1 MKRNLIRI
9 QQFLL
14 NPKSACRNVLNLP
27 LTGVNLL
34 ATKPLT
40 VQIPPATGIIS
51 TPTGFLQ
58 SENLH
63 PLEENT
69 RVQVSK
75 RPKTSSHWRNWYVGR
90 FTSTKS
96 IHSLEQSSRP
106 RASQRNKTPS
116 GWSDPPADRH
126 LSVQKTPMGGGRQP
140 ARIRKKPL
148 PGTPRGARP
157 EDPDPANR
165 NKSLPRA
172 AGSEHQKANKKGGS
186 RSRSPT
192 GTPCE

>member
-90 FTSTKS
+90 FTSIQ
-96 IHSLEQSSRP
+96 IH
-106 RASQRNKTPS
+106 
-116 GWSDPPADRH
+116 
-126 LSVQKTPMGGGRQP
+126 
-140 ARIRKKPL
+140 PL
-148 PGTPRGARP
+148 TGTI
-157 EDPDPANR
+157 
-165 NKSLPRA
+165 LP
-172 AGSEHQKANKKGGS
+172 
-186 RSRSPT
+186 PT
-192 GTPCE
+192 GLSEEQNTQWVERSAR